1 MVGGDPT
8 PNTYHIIAMMR
19 HLELN
24 VAQLWNS
31 NMYVSIEGM
40 RLLLDIMDIW
50 LPDLKYG
57 SDDCALRIS
66 NAPNYWEIATR
77 NIKLA
82 HDLGGGNVIIRVLV
96 LPNHFECCTKPIL
109 EWIAENCPRALT
121 NIMRQYRP
129 MWRVRSEREKFSDLN
144 RGPSREEMRK
154 AHELADKLGMVWRPV
169 S

>member
-1 MVGGDPT
+1 
-8 PNTYHIIAMMR
+8 MMR
-19 HLELN
+19 HLEPN

-40 RLLLDIMDIW
+40 KLLLDIMDIW

-66 NAPNYWEIATR
+66 KAPNYWEIATR
-77 NIKLA
+77 NIKMA

-96 LPNHFECCTKPIL
+96 LPNHFECCVKPIL
-109 EWIAENCPRALT
+109 EWIAENCPHALT

-129 MWRVRSEREKFSDLN
+129 MWRVRSEPDKFSDLN
-144 RGPSREEMRK
+144 RGPSRDEMRK
-154 AHELADKLGMVWRPV
+154 AHELADELGLIWRPV